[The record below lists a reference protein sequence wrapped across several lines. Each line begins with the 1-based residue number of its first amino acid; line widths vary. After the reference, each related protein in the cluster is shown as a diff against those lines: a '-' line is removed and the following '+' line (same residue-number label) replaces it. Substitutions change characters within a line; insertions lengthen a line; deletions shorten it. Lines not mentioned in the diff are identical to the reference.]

1 MKKVISILSL
11 VAIMLSMSITAI
23 AGSIPEDLLYED
35 FAQIFFAEVVAYH
48 PDKENPDIA
57 LVPTKVIKG
66 DVKTGA
72 KLWYYNPNTV
82 GDFKVKTGKTYLFT
96 YFDENNPTDIF
107 DVTSYDTDTLKL
119 KNVEG
124 DMWKRFEKYLNEG
137 RYLEA
142 EQERLDKQNEGLP
155 TEGEKISL
163 VELIGV
169 PKEKAEEVKIHYQ
182 RAVYDIDVEKF
193 YKAIDDIV
201 LTDIEDVS
209 LEKKNGDTVA
219 LPYGMYITVNGFDGY
234 VFITDDCK
242 VDKYGLHHSDI
253 PNGEYTMKF
262 IDRAKITAL
271 FEANPYELPPLES
284 PYARYIVYGVLLCVV
299 VVGGIGA
306 IVGYL
311 IKKKKAK

>member
-1 MKKVISILSL
+1 MKKIISLFGII
-11 VAIMLSMSITAI
+11 IMLISLSTTAL
-23 AGSIPEDLLYED
+23 AGSIPEDLLHSD
-35 FAQIFFAEVVAYH
+35 DAQIFFAEVVYYH
-48 PDKENPDIA
+48 PDKENPDIE
-57 LVPTKVIKG
+57 LSPVKVVKG
-66 DVKTGA
+66 DVKTGV
-72 KLWYYNPNTV
+72 KLTYYNPNTI
-82 GDFKVKTGKTYLFT
+82 GDFKVVEGNVYLFT

-107 DVTSYDTDTLKL
+107 DVTSYDTSTLKL

-124 DMWKRFEKYLNEG
+124 DMWERFEQYLNEG
-137 RYLEA
+137 KYLEA

-155 TEGEKISL
+155 IEGKNISL

-182 RAVYDIDVEKF
+182 RAVYDVDVDKF

-201 LTDIEDVS
+201 LTDIVDVS

-271 FEANPYELPPLES
+271 FDANPYELPPLES
-284 PYARYIVYGVLLCVV
+284 PYTRYIVYGILLGVV
-299 VVGGIGA
+299 IVGGFGV

-311 IKKKKAK
+311 IKKKKR